1 MAKYNQG
8 DNWSARDATYVS
20 ESVPE
25 LESQIE
31 TISEAATVI
40 AHTTVAL
47 PAYSGFSLHGTSTFG
62 FRPTISIEQFS
73 RTVGVI
79 YTNGSIEITAGT
91 PFHAFPIL
99 GYPRALRVVTPIN
112 QGDYANIDEQGRAVR
127 STIYGQLFCV
137 TNPED
142 GIAMFIANL
151 DQPYIFNAKT
161 TQIIHPGG
169 SGQVELYGDQPQPEA
184 TGVFI
189 DEVHHKWMHGNV
201 QISANKEC
209 RVRLFRRIWRFE
221 QAECE

>member
-31 TISEAATVI
+31 TINEAATVI
-40 AHTTVAL
+40 AQATSTL
-47 PAYSGFSLHGTSTFG
+47 PAYSGFSLAGSSSFG
-62 FRPTISIEQFS
+62 FRPTIPIEQFDS
-73 RTVGVI
+73 TVGVI
-79 YTNGSIEITAGT
+79 YTNGAIEIAAGA

-112 QGDYANIDEQGRAVR
+112 QGDYANINEGRAFR
-127 STIYGQLFCV
+127 SVIYGQLFCV
-137 TNPED
+137 TAPEN

-161 TQIIHPGG
+161 TEAIPAG
-169 SGQVELYGDQPQPEA
+169 SQGEVELYDDQPQPQA
-184 TGVFI
+184 TGVLI
-189 DEVHHKWMHGNV
+189 GNVHHKWMHGDL